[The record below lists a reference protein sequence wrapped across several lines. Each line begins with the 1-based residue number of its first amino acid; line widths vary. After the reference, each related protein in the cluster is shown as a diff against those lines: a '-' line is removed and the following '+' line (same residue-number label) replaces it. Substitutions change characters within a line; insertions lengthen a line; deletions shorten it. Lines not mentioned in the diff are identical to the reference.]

1 MIAAVVF
8 DLFGTLVEIQ
18 NRQNPYRRLL
28 LIGNQQGRAASPNDL
43 RFIMALNGGLREA
56 AEALEIWLS
65 SHQLIELQDLL
76 DLEFDSIK
84 PFTDAVPALE
94 LLRKHEIKVA
104 VCSNLA
110 GPYCSIA
117 RRLFPELDGYALSAE
132 LGLLKPDYE
141 MYQSVCEMLGVRPN
155 ELSRTNPDR
164 VLMIGDSKRCDESGP
179 RSFGISGHH
188 LDRSGG
194 GRFQDLLSFANSI
207 VAEGSEFCSR
217 T

>member
-8 DLFGTLVEIQ
+8 DLFGTLVETQ
-18 NRQNPYRRLL
+18 NRQNPYRRLFR
-28 LIGNQQGRAASPNDL
+28 IGGQQGRVASQHDL
-43 RFIMALNGGLREA
+43 RLIMALNGGLGEA
-56 AEALEIWLS
+56 AEALGIRLS
-65 SHQLIELQDLL
+65 FHQLVELQGLL
-76 DLEFDSIK
+76 DLELDSIT
-84 PFTDAVPALE
+84 PFADAVPALE

-110 GPYCSIA
+110 GPYCSIV
-117 RRLFPELDGYALSAE
+117 RRLLPGLDGYALSAE
-132 LGLLKPDYE
+132 LGLLKPDRV
-141 MYQSVCEMLGVRPN
+141 MYRSVCEMLGVWPD
-155 ELSRTNPDR
+155 EQPANPVR

-217 T
+217 A

>member
-18 NRQNPYRRLL
+18 NRQNPYRRLFR
-28 LIGNQQGRAASPNDL
+28 IGGQQGRVASQHDL
-43 RFIMALNGGLREA
+43 RLIMALNGGLGEA
-56 AEALEIWLS
+56 AEALGIRLS
-65 SHQLIELQDLL
+65 FHQLVELQGLL
-76 DLEFDSIK
+76 DLELDSIT
-84 PFTDAVPALE
+84 PFADAVPALE

-110 GPYCSIA
+110 GPYCSIV
-117 RRLFPELDGYALSAE
+117 RRLLPGLDGYALSAE
-132 LGLLKPDYE
+132 LGLLKPDRE
-141 MYQSVCEMLGVRPN
+141 MYRSVCEMLGVWPD
-155 ELSRTNPDR
+155 EQPANPVR
-164 VLMIGDSKRCDESGP
+164 VLTIGDSKRCDESGP

-217 T
+217 A